1 MSSCQR
7 ARARETNRVQSLSRR
22 ARGVCGEGARGA
34 RNVPSGTHPHR
45 EKGVRPRRRIL
56 RRRRHPRDARSDLP
70 RPEACWLSQIRRRDF
85 TRASGI
91 SRVGAGRGAEV
102 ISFSSSRC
110 PDSFSAALPPPRPRA
125 SRRAVSN
132 GRVSFRLATERRFL
146 EARSNPRTP
155 VLPSSRVLEASRNPV
170 LARRARW
177 ERRLRVRHGGPGD
190 DGPGPPRFHAELGQP
205 RRTCRGSTSGA
216 STRPP
221 TASVS
226 LPSPRAF
233 SLLPTHRR
241 PSLTESAS
249 LPTAAHRRARRRAT
263 G

>member
-1 MSSCQR
+1 MCHR
-7 ARARETNRVQSLSRR
+7 GRTRIAR
-22 ARGVCGEGARGA
+22 RGSDRGGA
-34 RNVPSGTHPHR
+34 SF
-45 EKGVRPRRRIL
+45 GVVAILEALDRICV
-56 RRRRHPRDARSDLP
+56 D
-70 RPEACWLSQIRRRDF
+70 PEACWLSQIRRRDF
-85 TRASGI
+85 TRVRNQRRVI
-91 SRVGAGRGAEV
+91 VGAGRGAEV

-146 EARSNPRTP
+146 EARSNPRTS
-155 VLPSSRVLEASRNPV
+155 VRPSNRVLEASRNPV

-216 STRPP
+216 STPPP

-233 SLLPTHRR
+233 SLLPPPRR

>member
-1 MSSCQR
+1 MSES
-7 ARARETNRVQSLSRR
+7 ARARDESGSKFVSTR
-22 ARGVCGEGARGA
+22 ARGVRRGGEGREGCAIGDAPASPEGGPTAEAHPSASSPSSRRSIGSASTQRLAGSPKSEGA
-34 RNVPSGTHPHR
+34 IS
-45 EKGVRPRRRIL
+45 L
-56 RRRRHPRDARSDLP
+56 
-70 RPEACWLSQIRRRDF
+70 
-85 TRASGI
+85 ASGI
-91 SRVGAGRGAEV
+91 SRGSAPAEARK
-102 ISFSSSRC
+102 SFSSSRC

-146 EARSNPRTP
+146 EARSNPRTS

-233 SLLPTHRR
+233 SLLPPPRR

>member
-1 MSSCQR
+1 MCHR
-7 ARARETNRVQSLSRR
+7 GRTRIAR
-22 ARGVCGEGARGA
+22 RGSDRGGA
-34 RNVPSGTHPHR
+34 SF
-45 EKGVRPRRRIL
+45 GVVAILEALDRICV
-56 RRRRHPRDARSDLP
+56 D
-70 RPEACWLSQIRRRDF
+70 PEACWLSQIRRRDF

-91 SRVGAGRGAEV
+91 SRGSAPAEARK
-102 ISFSSSRC
+102 SFLSHRVVAPIRSRRHS
-110 PDSFSAALPPPRPRA
+110 PRRALERRAARFRTGA
-125 SRRAVSN
+125 SRFVSRPSVASLRRARIR
-132 GRVSFRLATERRFL
+132 GR
-146 EARSNPRTP
+146 P

-233 SLLPTHRR
+233 SLLPTPRR

>member
-1 MSSCQR
+1 MSES
-7 ARARETNRVQSLSRR
+7 ARARDESGSKFVSTR
-22 ARGVCGEGARGA
+22 ARGVRRGGEGREGCAIGDAPASPEGGPTAEAHPSASSPSSRRSIGSASTQRLAGSPKSEGA
-34 RNVPSGTHPHR
+34 IS
-45 EKGVRPRRRIL
+45 L
-56 RRRRHPRDARSDLP
+56 
-70 RPEACWLSQIRRRDF
+70 
-85 TRASGI
+85 ASGI
-91 SRVGAGRGAEV
+91 SAG
-102 ISFSSSRC
+102 SSSAPAEARK
-110 PDSFSAALPPPRPRA
+110 SFLSHRVVAPIRSRRHSPRRPRA

-146 EARSNPRTP
+146 EARSNPRTS
-155 VLPSSRVLEASRNPV
+155 VRPSNRVLEASRNPV

-216 STRPP
+216 STPPP

-233 SLLPTHRR
+233 SLLPPPRR